1 MAPNVAVNT
10 GTPADGGLVLL
21 EEVVLLS
28 DDALVG
34 RGVVTEALT
43 ADIVVVSTS
52 GVALLHKSPSQHVN
66 LQEQ

>member
-1 MAPNVAVNT
+1 MKPRQMAPNVAVNS

-34 RGVVTEALT
+34 RAWSLRR
-43 ADIVVVSTS
+43 
-52 GVALLHKSPSQHVN
+52 
-66 LQEQ
+66 